1 MWPRRSSTPSKCI
14 VADPIRRWL
23 ELQRDLGGDEV
34 IVDNAP
40 DLIAAMHAKPPKS
53 ARTAAAAPTATH
65 TTPETPLKST
75 PKATPKAAPPSPTRA
90 MPAAEPKSAPV
101 FGGVARPFG
110 DPDAVWRKA
119 APEIPGPGM
128 AVVPPPASV
137 AKGAVWTSLEQVASV
152 VAECRA
158 CPLCEG
164 RTHTVPGEGNPAAR
178 LMCVGEGPGENEDLS
193 GRPFVGKAGE
203 LLDKI
208 LANIEV
214 PREQVYIANVVKCR
228 PPRNRAPLP
237 DEREAC
243 SAYLHRQIALVRPK
257 VLLALGSTAAEALL
271 GVKKP
276 LGDLRLRVHA
286 WDGIPLIVTYHPAAL
301 LRNPNWKR
309 PAWDD
314 VRIARQLL
322 ELDT

>member
-1 MWPRRSSTPSKCI
+1 MRAVIAASWRSRAVSASVRGSDGFGKTFM
-14 VADPIRRWL
+14 ALND
-23 ELQRDLGGDEV
+23 RDLGGDEV
-34 IVDNAP
+34 IVDSPA
-40 DLIAAMHAKPPKS
+40 DLIAAMSAKPPKA
-53 ARTAAAAPTATH
+53 ARTTPVAPT
-65 TTPETPLKST
+65 TTQAAPETPLKAK
-75 PKATPKAAPPSPTRA
+75 PKASPPPSPRGSATV
-90 MPAAEPKSAPV
+90 EPKSAPV
-101 FGGVARPFG
+101 FGGVVRPFG
-110 DPDAVWRKA
+110 DPEAVWRKA

-128 AVVPPPASV
+128 AVVPPAASV

-158 CPLCEG
+158 CPLCQG

-178 LMCVGEGPGENEDLS
+178 LMCIGEGPGENEDLT

-243 SAYLHRQIALVRPK
+243 SAYLHLSLIHISEPTRP
-257 VLLALGSTAAEALL
+257 
-271 GVKKP
+271 
-276 LGDLRLRVHA
+276 
-286 WDGIPLIVTYHPAAL
+286 Y
-301 LRNPNWKR
+301 
-309 PAWDD
+309 
-314 VRIARQLL
+314 
-322 ELDT
+322 

>member
-1 MWPRRSSTPSKCI
+1 M
-14 VADPIRRWL
+14 ADPVRRWL

-34 IVDNAP
+34 IVDSPA
-40 DLIAAMHAKPPKS
+40 DLIAAMSAKPPKA
-53 ARTAAAAPTATH
+53 ARTTPVAPT
-65 TTPETPLKST
+65 TTQVAPETPLKAK
-75 PKATPKAAPPSPTRA
+75 PKASPPPSPRA
-90 MPAAEPKSAPV
+90 SATVEPKSAPV
-101 FGGVARPFG
+101 FGGVVRPFG
-110 DPDAVWRKA
+110 DPEAVWRKA

-128 AVVPPPASV
+128 AVVPPAASV

-158 CPLCEG
+158 CPLCQG

-178 LMCVGEGPGENEDLS
+178 LMCVGEGPGENEDLT

-322 ELDT
+322 ELDA